1 MGVIAL
7 FHVPATEFPLGDLLE
22 VREGIQVRVESIV
35 PSGDSLFPY
44 FSVPTGDADAVYAAL
59 RDSPLVEEVRAVDEM
74 EDQTMF
80 RVTWSPD
87 VDGLIDAIVDSE
99 GAVLESEGLG
109 DHWSF

>member
-22 VREGIQVRVESIV
+22 VREGIPVRVESIV

-44 FSVPTGDADAVYAAL
+44 FSVPTGDADAVHAAL

-74 EDQTMF
+74 EDRYTTRAAF
-80 RVTWSPD
+80 
-87 VDGLIDAIVDSE
+87 DSVRCE
-99 GAVLESEGLG
+99 
-109 DHWSF
+109 